1 MNMSVP
7 SFRRFDPDAYLQTL
21 GGEAAKAAKVAKVD
35 PAPAAEGE
43 TLAGLATLAGAPA
56 WDAADWR
63 EYFEERAAVGEYD
76 HGLTRPEAEAR
87 ALEWCVARWLADHPP
102 PANEPENRCAHCVK
116 PLADADALPFL
127 NGAGGHVWMH
137 ARCHAPWMKRR
148 RAEAEAALAALGVK
162 P

>member
-35 PAPAAEGE
+35 PAPAAGGE

-63 EYFEERAAVGEYD
+63 EYFEERAAVGEFD
-76 HGLTRPEAEAR
+76 HGLARPEAEAR
-87 ALEWCVARWLADHPP
+87 ALEWCVARWLADNPP

-137 ARCHAPWMKRR
+137 GRCHAPWMKRR
-148 RAEAEAALAALGVK
+148 RSEAEAALAALGVK

>member
-1 MNMSVP
+1 MSVP

-35 PAPAAEGE
+35 PAPAAEGK

-63 EYFEERAAVGEYD
+63 EYFEERAAVGEFD
-76 HGLTRPEAEAR
+76 HGLTRREADAR
-87 ALEWCVARWLADHPP
+87 ALECCVARWLADNPP

-116 PLADADALPFL
+116 PLADADALPVL

-137 ARCHAPWMKRR
+137 GRCHAPWMKRR
-148 RAEAEAALAALGVK
+148 RFDAEAALAALGVK